1 MNNVNDI
8 EETEGFI
15 ADQRDWLIEHKQTR
29 ALSWAQLQPLIGR
42 PGSTLS
48 RFSAGKYNGGPFA
61 SGNGEIAKHIFR
73 FRQTLVRQTEL
84 KVEAPDIPT
93 FFETKTA
100 SEIHHLLAWAQRGRM
115 CYWVGGPGTGKPPAA
130 KEYAQRAS
138 TVWHVE
144 ILRSTKTT
152 MALSHLILEVMRDFT
167 GPTGT
172 ARLSAYVMGKFRDT
186 GGLLILD
193 DAQNLDIDQIEEV
206 RGWFDRTNVGVAFI
220 GNPKVVSRMEGGSR
234 AADFAQLYSR
244 IGMRMIRA
252 LPLKD
257 DIEALA
263 TAWQVQDEQVAATLH
278 KIGSK
283 PGGLRSCTY
292 VMELAMMLARADNSE
307 LTVQHVHTAWTQL
320 SSNPVVA

>member
-1 MNNVNDI
+1 MNNVNNI
-8 EETEGFI
+8 EETDDFI
-15 ADQRDWLIEHKQTR
+15 RDQRAWLLEHKHTR
-29 ALSWAQLQPLIGR
+29 SLSWAQLQPLISR
-42 PGSTLS
+42 PTSTLS
-48 RFSAGKYNGGPFA
+48 LFANEKYAGNNGDV
-61 SGNGEIAKHIFR
+61 AKAIYR
-73 FRQTLVRQTEL
+73 FRQTLMRQTEL
-84 KVEAPDIPT
+84 RVEAPVIPSY
-93 FFETKTA
+93 FETQTA
-100 SEIHHLLAWAQRGRM
+100 KELHNLLSWAQRGRM
-115 CYWVGGPGTGKPPAA
+115 TYWVGGPGTGKTTAC
-130 KEYAQRAS
+130 KEYAERAS
-138 TVWHVE
+138 NVWHVE

-152 MALSHLILEVMRDFT
+152 MALCHQILAVMKDFT

-206 RGWFDRTNVGVAFI
+206 RGWFDQTQIGIALI
-220 GNPKVVSRMEGGSR
+220 GNPKVVSRMEGGAR

-244 IGMRMIRA
+244 IGLRMVRA

-263 TAWQVQDEQVAATLH
+263 AAWEIEDSQVVAFLH

-292 VMELAMMLARADNSE
+292 ALELAKMIGGGRDSDV
-307 LTVQHVHTAWTQL
+307 TVNNLHSAWTQL
-320 SSNPVVA
+320 SSQPVMA

>member
-15 ADQRDWLIEHKQTR
+15 CDQREWLVEHKHTR
-29 ALSWAQLQPLIGR
+29 ALSWAQLQPLVGR
-42 PGSTLS
+42 AGSSLS
-48 RFSAGKYNGGPFA
+48 AFCAGKYNGGPFA
-61 SGNGEIAKHIFR
+61 GGNGDIAKQIFR
-73 FRQTLVRQTEL
+73 FRQTLLRQTEL
-84 KVEAPDIPT
+84 RVEAPDIPT
-93 FFETKTA
+93 FFETRTA

-115 CYWVGGPGTGKPPAA
+115 CYWVGGPGTGKTSAC

-138 TVWHVE
+138 NVWHIE

-152 MALSHLILEVMRDFT
+152 LALCHQILEAMKDFT

-220 GNPKVVSRMEGGSR
+220 GNPKVVSRMEGGAR

-244 IGMRMIRA
+244 IGLRMIRA

-263 TAWQVQDEQVAATLH
+263 TAWDIQDDQVVAFLH

-292 VMELAMMLARADNSE
+292 AMELAVMMARGDNEDISVKH
-307 LTVQHVHTAWTQL
+307 LHAAWTQL
-320 SSNPVVA
+320 SSQPVMA